1 MGLALTVGS
10 SRRGGLDL
18 VKSSYSFFLHL
29 FPLLFTLNHLA
40 CLVSGAS
47 LLGVIV
53 NILQLLGNH

>member
-47 LLGVIV
+47 LL
-53 NILQLLGNH
+53 N